1 MELRDYPDHDPS
13 SQHAQSNWEPTSP
26 SIARKPIGSVKNTSP
41 YTSPDYST
49 SSFAQRA
56 THQPYLQ
63 RQTTTDTAY
72 YGASTPLGIWEP
84 AYPHTPGTGRPQ
96 NYREDSNASLL
107 MASELPK
114 NSPPDVPQGPPGMPG
129 PPGVPPNG
137 PPRNRL
143 INWWIHEWK
152 PSWSMYV
159 LVFSG
164 IAFAVGH
171 HFYYRGLHGQLANDQ
186 QGKFRY
192 GALLAFLSK
201 ACFLNAVVL
210 AFRQRVLMMIRRKML
225 TLSTLDSLFAASEDL
240 TALLN
245 WEAWVNAKF
254 AMALTI
260 FIWTSPLIVIFTSYT
275 LTVVPQRTEEITRCQ
290 NVRTLNFTHEET
302 VYWRN
307 PVRVDGYFESSVSL
321 WNSTAPAGETPDKNK
336 PEEFDYFTASSRQFD
351 TIALKTA
358 YTQQAIMRPK
368 APVDICGK
376 GWNCSYTIEF
386 VGPGYK
392 CTDLASGVKA
402 KVKKLGDA
410 ECPFDTSV
418 LAPMGNLTYYAM
430 LDRGNYEN
438 PQMVAEAGGRPKA
451 KPPYPRNFAAF
462 RTEPILWF
470 GYADVEDRTKPQPDK
485 PQEGDWFKA
494 YTPTI
499 FGCEHYQT
507 KYKVQFNH
515 SGGVQ
520 YHDVKERKFLK
531 KVIDTTFIP
540 DKKDPDK
547 RLKDRTVAT
556 PEDNYVFPNDT
567 KNYRLTA
574 AYHAVGSQLR
584 AILNGTTTM
593 PNFNV
598 NSEILQTRLLDRLNY
613 LPVANFPLEVQ
624 KFYEEILISFLSD
637 PQMSAVSWAADPSK
651 YSGRFD
657 SGPDLDYPC
666 VRWQNRNCFFYNY
679 AQLWAVYALSMGIT
693 ILAVA
698 SGVNAMEEDAM
709 MRSLS
714 FSAILAATRASSL
727 DKLRWEREADV
738 KSSKIGFGI
747 VSDRTG
753 ERTYSFGVEGDVSQ
767 EKAMA
772 TGRSPGLSV
781 MNWGDRAAR
790 RMSYAMVNRR
800 DRQEN

>member
-1 MELRDYPDHDPS
+1 MELRDYPDRDPIS
-13 SQHAQSNWEPTSP
+13 PPVDWEPTSP
-26 SIARKPIGSVKNTSP
+26 SIARKPIGSVKQPSP
-41 YTSPDYST
+41 YTSPDFS

-56 THQPYLQ
+56 AFQ
-63 RQTTTDTAY
+63 RQTTSDTAY

-84 AYPHTPGTGRPQ
+84 SHPHAPGSGRPQ
-96 NYREDSNASLL
+96 NYRENSQASLL
-107 MASELPK
+107 TRDAS
-114 NSPPDVPQGPPGMPG
+114 NDSPPNLPRGPPEPPGPGYLGIPG
-129 PPGVPPNG
+129 PPPPTS
-137 PPRNRL
+137 PPKGQFL
-143 INWWIHEWK
+143 HWWINEWK

-171 HFYYRGLHGQLANDQ
+171 HFYYRNLHGEVAVDQ

-275 LTVVPQRTEEITRCQ
+275 LTVQPQRKEEITECQ
-290 NVRTLNFTHEET
+290 NIRTLNFSHESQ
-302 VYWRN
+302 VYWRT
-307 PVRVDGYFESSVSL
+307 PAKVDNWFESSVSL
-321 WNSTAPAGETPDKNK
+321 WNTTVLPGQENIDEDDPDD
-336 PEEFDYFTASSRQFD
+336 FDYYTASSQQFN

-358 YTQQAIMRPK
+358 YVQQAVMRPK
-368 APVDICGK
+368 APQEICGK
-376 GWNCSYTIEF
+376 GWNCSYVVEF

-392 CTDLASGVKA
+392 CQGLASGVNA
-402 KVKKLGDA
+402 EVKKLGDA
-410 ECPFDTSV
+410 ECPFNTTV
-418 LAPMGNLTYYAM
+418 LAPLGNLTYYAM
-430 LDRGNYEN
+430 LDRGDYEN
-438 PQMVAEAGGRPKA
+438 PQMIADAGGRPKA
-451 KPPYPRNFAAF
+451 KRPYPKNFATF

-470 GYADVEDRTKPQPDK
+470 GYAEVEDRSKPQPAK
-485 PQEGDWFKA
+485 PLEGDWFKA

-507 KYKVQFNH
+507 KYKIQFNYT
-515 SGGVQ
+515 GQVQ
-520 YHDVKERKFLK
+520 THHVKSRKFLE
-531 KVIDTTFIP
+531 KVIDTTFLP
-540 DKKDPDK
+540 GVKDPDK
-547 RLKDRTVAT
+547 RLKDRTVAE
-556 PEDNYVFPNDT
+556 PEKNYVHPRDIE
-567 KNYRLTA
+567 KYRMTA

-584 AILNGTTTM
+584 SILNGTITM
-593 PNFNV
+593 PNFVV
-598 NSEILQTRLLDRLNY
+598 NSQILQTRLLERLNY
-613 LPVANFPLEVQ
+613 LPIANFPEELQ
-624 KFYEEILISFLSD
+624 MFYEEILVSFLSD
-637 PQMSAVSWAADPSK
+637 PQMSAVSWASDPSQ
-651 YSGRFD
+651 YSGKFEGGVDREF
-657 SGPDLDYPC
+657 PC
-666 VRWQNRNCFFYNY
+666 VRWQVRNCFFYNY
-679 AQLWAVYALSMGIT
+679 AQLWAVYAISMGIT

-698 SGVNAMEEDAM
+698 SGVTAMEEDAM

-727 DKLRWEREADV
+727 DKLRWEKEADL
-738 KSSKIGFGI
+738 KSSKIGFG
-747 VSDRTG
+747 VVADHTG

-767 EKAMA
+767 EKAMS
-772 TGRSPGLSV
+772 TGRSPGISV

-790 RMSYAMVNRR
+790 RVSYAMVNKR